1 VGLDQLVRFLVVKFT
16 QFQILDLI
24 WVLYLRLIILSVG
37 GDVPVN
43 SETFLVTD
51 FINLKIKSAQSFE
64 VDYRDR
70 VCVHVLIEVSTHT
83 CMNICVCTV
92 FLTKIFYHF
101 SSCIHFLFFR
111 RLDGYN
117 RIL

>member
-1 VGLDQLVRFLVVKFT
+1 
-16 QFQILDLI
+16 
-24 WVLYLRLIILSVG
+24 VG
-37 GDVPVN
+37 GDVPIN

-51 FINLKIKSAQSFE
+51 FMNLKIKSAQSFK
-64 VDYRDR
+64 VDYRDMM
-70 VCVHVLIEVSTHT
+70 CVRVLIEVSTHT
-83 CMNICVCTV
+83 CMNIYVYTV
-92 FLTKIFYHF
+92 FLKKIFYHF